1 MPDTSVVEITDK
13 DISAN
18 SGKPRKRPS
27 KRRRTSIWH
36 DPVATGLVFGI
47 ALVIIGAL
55 LAAILAVINGAVN
68 LGPAP
73 PATLNQALL
82 QNAKASVTTDKDAT
96 GYTELIFTQVD
107 DGDIPGAQVTL
118 AQAKRQNFDL
128 TQNEMINYSQAYIY
142 QNSGRTAD
150 AIKLYQQ
157 VMATLKKNYEDE
169 KAKGGDTNWAVAF
182 GLPDN
187 YYNSASLLSDIFQ
200 KEKDWNNVVKYLTIW
215 LGGKPTDASA
225 MIDRGN
231 AYLGLGQKDK
241 AKQDFQN
248 ALRFTSPGDANA
260 VAANAGLKKAEG
272 N

>member
-18 SGKPRKRPS
+18 SGEPRKRPP
-27 KRRRTSIWH
+27 KRKRASIWH
-36 DPVATGLVFGI
+36 DPVATGLAFGI

-55 LAAILAVINGAVN
+55 LAAILAVINGAVS
-68 LGPAP
+68 LGATP
-73 PATLNQALL
+73 PATLKQALL
-82 QNAKASVTTDKDAT
+82 QNAQESVASSNDADGFT
-96 GYTELIFTQVD
+96 QLITTQVD
-107 DGDIPGAQVTL
+107 NGDIPGAQVTL
-118 AQAKRQNFDL
+118 AQAKRQDFDL

-142 QNSGRTAD
+142 QHSGKTAE

-169 KAKGGDTNWAVAF
+169 KAKGGDTNWAIAF
-182 GLPDN
+182 GLPEN

-200 KEKDWNNVVKYLTIW
+200 QEKDWNNVVKYLNIW

-231 AYLGLGQKDK
+231 AYLELGQKDK

-248 ALRFTSPGDANA
+248 ALKFTSDGDANA
-260 VAANAGLKKAEG
+260 VAADAGLKKAEG